1 MANNATLGGHVEVE
15 DHVIFGGL
23 SAVRQWCRI
32 GAHSIVGGLTGV
44 EFDVIPYGSVIG
56 DRARLAGLNL
66 IGLKRR
72 NFSREEI
79 HALRGRIR
87 KSSTERRVRYGS
99 VQKLREA
106 NMRSLRECRR

>member
-79 HALRGRIR
+79 HAARG
-87 KSSTERRVRYGS
+87 V
-99 VQKLREA
+99 
-106 NMRSLRECRR
+106 